1 MTTTEL
7 SINEIR
13 KQCNELENNV
23 INLYLDRKTQK
34 EICNKLHITRGK
46 IDTIVKKYNLTRFR
60 DRKLSYCKSIDLSKP
75 EFWYFLG
82 LFASDGNLYYK
93 GHSVD
98 TIQFTLDDKEALN
111 DIKNILECTN
121 EVKTYIKGKKERY
134 YLSISDTALIKTV
147 RNVFDSDCYRKTFSI
162 KFPYIPNKEST
173 IMFLRGFFDGDGCF
187 AKSAIKG
194 FFNFKL
200 FCASKQFVQSL
211 YEKIKSI
218 VHQGVHFYDG
228 AYIEINAQKN
238 VYNLAKFLYS
248 YNPNIGITRKRER
261 AMQHIKNYEL
271 KI

>member
-7 SINEIR
+7 SINEI
-13 KQCNELENNV
+13 KEQCNELEKNV
-23 INLYLDRKTQK
+23 IDLYLDRKTQK

-60 DRKLSYCKSIDLSKP
+60 DRKLSYCKNTDLNKP

-93 GHSVD
+93 SHSVD
-98 TIQFTLDDKEALN
+98 TIQFTLDDKEALE
-111 DIKNILECTN
+111 DIKNILKCTN
-121 EVKTYIKGKKERY
+121 DVKTYTKGNKERY
-134 YLSISDTALIKTV
+134 YLNISDASLIKIV
-147 RNVFDSDCYRKTFSI
+147 RNVFNSDCYRKTFNI
-162 KFPYIPNKEST
+162 KFPHIPNKEST
-173 IMFLRGFFDGDGCF
+173 IMFLRGFFDGDGSF
-187 AKSAIKG
+187 TKSAIKG
-194 FFNFKL
+194 FYNFKL

-218 VHQGVHFYDG
+218 VHQGVHFYKE

-238 VYNLAKFLYS
+238 VYNLVKFVYS
-248 YNPNIGITRKRER
+248 YNPTIGIVRKRER